1 MRIIVN
7 GEEVELNSS
16 EAAELAAGAV
26 VAPPTD
32 WSIPKLTVVQRLT
45 DAEAETVYPAMSAMP
60 AKLRFVW
67 DTASEIRADSEFF
80 GTLQTFLTGTIGA
93 DRAAQVLRLE

>member
-1 MRIIVN
+1 MKIVVN

-16 EAAELAAGAV
+16 EAAELAASAV

-45 DAEAETVYPAMSAMP
+45 DTEAETVYPAMATMP

-67 DTASEIRADSEFF
+67 DTASEIRSDSEFF
-80 GTLQTFLTGTIGA
+80 GTLQAFLTSAIGA
-93 DRAAQVLRLE
+93 DRAAQVLQPE

>member
-1 MRIIVN
+1 MNILVN

-26 VAPPTD
+26 VAPATN
-32 WSIPKLTVVQRLT
+32 WSIPKLMVVQRLT
-45 DAEAETVYPAMSAMP
+45 DAEAETVYPAMAAMP

-67 DTASEIRADSEFF
+67 DTASEIRSESEFF
-80 GTLQTFLTGTIGA
+80 GTLQAFLTGAIGP
-93 DRAAQVLRLE
+93 DRAAQVLQPE